1 MTNIVLIIYNPKI
14 RLLMRTL
21 KITFALL
28 AIVVLTVSGVQSKET
43 VTEEATYNTSTN
55 VDLLVHN
62 KTKLKAPPRG

>member
-1 MTNIVLIIYNPKI
+1 
-14 RLLMRTL
+14 MRTL

-55 VDLLVHN
+55 VDLLAHG